1 MLFNDKAS
9 GPYLHVNSQWCKSS
23 ASHTCWATHI
33 SSQFSTCREESA
45 KIRHGNGVSRLRMKV
60 TLCII
65 GTEVWVYGD
74 FFFYRKQRCF
84 WQLVNVLALVHRH
97 LPGLVFS
104 FLAPF
109 WDFPCAKNKLRKHIY
124 AHAIFG
130 ISFDKMSESV
140 KVLKRLEAGCKID
153 FPSLLHN

>member
-1 MLFNDKAS
+1 MTRPAVLTYMSTAS
-9 GPYLHVNSQWCKSS
+9 D
-23 ASHTCWATHI
+23 AS
-33 SSQFSTCREESA
+33 R
-45 KIRHGNGVSRLRMKV
+45 RHRTPAGRPTLAPSFPLVVKNLQKLNMETEYMSCLRMKV